1 MGRRQTLSWSLQPL
15 LTGPLSSLTLLPP
28 PTDSIFT
35 RHTFLTQEAWVP
47 LPPVWLWVP
56 IKELTDNKLKSHK
69 WIRVSQPRFPGN
81 NLRGLLICVR
91 IFDICV
97 FYPMTSV
104 IISMIR
110 VICSLQVWGMRG
122 WVQSLLLPMAFT
134 LDEGL
139 WESER
144 TAQLM
149 AIISVCCNGW
159 VQISV
164 LTLPSLG
171 PTPGP
176 GLALQE

>member
-1 MGRRQTLSWSLQPL
+1 MGIRQTLSWSLQPL
-15 LTGPLSSLTLLPP
+15 LTGPLSSLTLLLP

-35 RHTFLTQEAWVP
+35 RHTFWTQEAWVP

-56 IKELTDNKLKSHK
+56 IKELTDIKLKGHK
-69 WIRVSQPRFPGN
+69 WIRVSQPRFQGN
-81 NLRGLLICVR
+81 NLRGLLIYVR

-97 FYPMTSV
+97 FYPVTSV
-104 IISMIR
+104 IISMIH
-110 VICSLQVWGMRG
+110 VICSWQVWGLRG

-134 LDEGL
+134 LDVGPS
-139 WESER
+139 ESER

-149 AIISVCCNGW
+149 AIIFVCRNGW
-159 VQISV
+159 IQISL

-176 GLALQE
+176 GSALQE